1 MVKKQNCVLWIETLN
16 VSLYT
21 DDINKEIVEDAG
33 NKFYTSNYELDR
45 QLPKG
50 KNKKVVGLM
59 QD

>member
-59 QD
+59 QY

>member
-1 MVKKQNCVLWIETLN
+1 MVKKQNCVIWIEALN

-50 KNKKVVGLM
+50 KNKKVIGLM

>member
-1 MVKKQNCVLWIETLN
+1 MVKKQNCVIWIETLN

-50 KNKKVVGLM
+50 KNKKVVGLIER
-59 QD
+59 

>member
-1 MVKKQNCVLWIETLN
+1 MVKKKNCVLWIETLN

-21 DDINKEIVEDAG
+21 DDINEEIVEDAG

-50 KNKKVVGLM
+50 KNEKVVGLM
-59 QD
+59 QY

>member
-1 MVKKQNCVLWIETLN
+1 MVKKQNCVIWIETLN

-59 QD
+59 QY

>member
-50 KNKKVVGLM
+50 KN
-59 QD
+59 

>member
-50 KNKKVVGLM
+50 KNKKVIGLM

>member
-1 MVKKQNCVLWIETLN
+1 MVKKQNCVIWIETLN

>member
-21 DDINKEIVEDAG
+21 DDINKEIVEDTG

>member
-1 MVKKQNCVLWIETLN
+1 MKNQNCVLWIETLN

-59 QD
+59 QY

>member
-33 NKFYTSNYELDR
+33 HKFYTSNYELDR

-50 KNKKVVGLM
+50 KNKKVVGLIER
-59 QD
+59 

>member
-21 DDINKEIVEDAG
+21 DDVNKEIVEDAG

-59 QD
+59 QY

>member
-33 NKFYTSNYELDR
+33 NKFYTSNYELDK

-59 QD
+59 QY

>member
-21 DDINKEIVEDAG
+21 DDVNKEIVEDAG

-50 KNKKVVGLM
+50 KNKKVIGLM

>member
-1 MVKKQNCVLWIETLN
+1 MVKKQNCVIWIETLN

-50 KNKKVVGLM
+50 KNKKVIGLM